1 MRIREAVLFTAFAF
15 HSVPAMAQKG
25 LDTQTRQPKAIA
37 AFVVQERHIELTAAG
52 RYAKADT
59 ALRRA
64 YVKECESMGKVL
76 PGYPQQPF
84 VSFDLRVK
92 F

>member
-1 MRIREAVLFTAFAF
+1 MRRRETALLAALALYGA
-15 HSVPAMAQKG
+15 PAMAQQEL
-25 LDTQTRQPKAIA
+25 LDDTRQPKAIT
-37 AFVVQERHIELTAAG
+37 AFTVQERHIELTAAG
-52 RYAKADT
+52 RYGKADT

-64 YVKECESMGKVL
+64 YLEECQAMGKFL

-84 VSFDLRVK
+84 VSFDLRMQ